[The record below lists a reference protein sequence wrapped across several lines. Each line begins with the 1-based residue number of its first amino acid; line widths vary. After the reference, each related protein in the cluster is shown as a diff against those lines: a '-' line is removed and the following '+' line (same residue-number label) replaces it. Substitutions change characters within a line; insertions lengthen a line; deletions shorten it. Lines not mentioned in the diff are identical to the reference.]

1 MIEDKETL
9 QLIHKKWMELRLKL
23 KEQFGKT
30 PDMNAILMLIGI
42 RELGK
47 VQDKFT
53 KEEKQDLM
61 HIAVCK
67 LLSSD
72 GYYELEGLDQDG
84 WPHWIAV
91 KKMPV
96 MDLQQQERLLRKKI
110 VEYFDNL

>member
-9 QLIHKKWMELRLKL
+9 ELIHKKWIALRLKL

-67 LLSSD
+67 LLSAD